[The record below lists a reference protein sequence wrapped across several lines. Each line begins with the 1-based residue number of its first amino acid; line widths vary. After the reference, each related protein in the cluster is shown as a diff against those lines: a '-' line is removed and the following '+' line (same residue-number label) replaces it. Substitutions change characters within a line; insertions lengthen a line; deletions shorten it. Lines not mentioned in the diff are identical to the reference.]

1 MSRGERV
8 QIDTERMKEDYVAL
22 PSLVVD
28 IGVFCLFC
36 YLLGNVVK
44 IAQARITFRT
54 VLLALREKT
63 QFAMIRICSIYLQ
76 VEQPEE
82 MTQVFSR

>member
-1 MSRGERV
+1 
-8 QIDTERMKEDYVAL
+8 MKEDYVAL

-28 IGVFCLFC
+28 IGVVCLFC

-44 IAQARITFRT
+44 ITQARITFRT

-76 VEQPEE
+76 VKQPEE
-82 MTQVFSR
+82 MTQVFSP